1 MRVTFDQNIRWRQD
15 EINLQLGNVGKDLLA
30 PGEVLMEVK
39 SEGAYPLFLVKLF
52 EELEI
57 FPSSYSKYGTAYT
70 TGMVILPKK
79 TSVS

>member
-1 MRVTFDQNIRWRQD
+1 
-15 EINLQLGNVGKDLLA
+15 
-30 PGEVLMEVK
+30 MEVK